1 MSRNFG
7 YFARGGRKKL
17 RPDVGGMTREATCTR
32 RDDDLRADSEFC
44 IKQRNRSANV
54 SRCEQSVEERGGLR
68 T

>member
-7 YFARGGRKKL
+7 YSTRGGRKKL
-17 RPDVGGMTREATCTR
+17 SPDVGRMTCGATYAR
-32 RDDDLRADSEFC
+32 RDDDFREDSEFC

-54 SRCEQSVEERGGLR
+54 SGREQSVEERGELR